1 VSDERAKRLLVLAR
15 RDHAEAMRVAAG
27 LTIFGHAVSLV
38 FMDRPV
44 AETAE
49 NAANAELLELTGI
62 EPRTTV
68 AAMADDLPLL
78 DASGLAAACRRRRC
92 GAEPAMKILELNTG
106 LFPDAQTVKPPCGTM
121 DRRTASSPSIL
132 RAGTWRTKPGTRRQ
146 AIAAILDSDLTITI

>member
-1 VSDERAKRLLVLAR
+1 MSAGKKLLVLAR

-49 NAANAELLELTGI
+49 NAANAELLELSGI
-62 EPRTTV
+62 DPQTTV

-78 DASGLAAACRRRRC
+78 DAAGLAAAM
-92 GAEPAMKILELNTG
+92 AAA
-106 LFPDAQTVKPPCGTM
+106 DAVVN
-121 DRRTASSPSIL
+121 L
-132 RAGTWRTKPGTRRQ
+132 
-146 AIAAILDSDLTITI
+146 